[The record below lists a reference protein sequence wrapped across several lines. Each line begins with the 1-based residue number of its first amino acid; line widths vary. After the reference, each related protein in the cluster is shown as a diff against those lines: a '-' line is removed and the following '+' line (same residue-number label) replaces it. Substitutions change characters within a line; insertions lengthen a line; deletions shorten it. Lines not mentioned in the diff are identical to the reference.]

1 MFTSVR
7 PTPPPEGSLRGW
19 CSACDLLKQISPL
32 SSSPKQTPA
41 LLFTLAYL
49 QSSESDLCYVKELGK
64 GEGGVQEKC
73 IHLRL
78 ESEAQASSWL
88 LMPRSKEKSL
98 RAGKRR
104 QMKPTPDPSQQAG
117 RRAASSSCLRHPE
130 MSGLRYVHMAVTTR
144 SVGYVLDTLL
154 PADPMGTQKPQ
165 RGPTTARSCPA
176 GF

>member
-41 LLFTLAYL
+41 LLFTLAYF

-78 ESEAQASSWL
+78 ESEAQASVILASHA
-88 LMPRSKEKSL
+88 SIQGEE
-98 RAGKRR
+98 
-104 QMKPTPDPSQQAG
+104 
-117 RRAASSSCLRHPE
+117 SSSRKTQADEADSGPESTGGEKGSELFLLATSRDEWTQVCAHGCHHKVSGLCLRHSPACRSHGDTETPE
-130 MSGLRYVHMAVTTR
+130 GSDHST
-144 SVGYVLDTLL
+144 
-154 PADPMGTQKPQ
+154 
-165 RGPTTARSCPA
+165 
-176 GF
+176 